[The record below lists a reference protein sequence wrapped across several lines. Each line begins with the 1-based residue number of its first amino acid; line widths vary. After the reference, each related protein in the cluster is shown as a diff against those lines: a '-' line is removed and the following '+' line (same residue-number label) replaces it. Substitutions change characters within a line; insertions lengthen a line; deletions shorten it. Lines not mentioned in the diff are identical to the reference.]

1 MELRGTWALLFWA
14 NTDLGS
20 GSWAQVP
27 LAEPFLLPSVDYETF
42 DILED
47 EEVRQFSFLPG
58 GWCER
63 G

>member
-1 MELRGTWALLFWA
+1 MAPGLFFFGRALTLA
-14 NTDLGS
+14 VG
-20 GSWAQVP
+20 GRAHVP
-27 LAEPFLLPSVDYETF
+27 LPEPFLLPSVDYETF